1 MEDDC
6 LRLDMSAGVGSS
18 LSGSFPVLIS
28 PSGEYLYFQRSRIGE
43 GMERRGLHYLELAL
57 RLMKPFIRNR
67 PGS

>member
-28 PSGEYLYFQRSRIGE
+28 PSGEYLYFQRSRIGL
-43 GMERRGLHYLELAL
+43 RGCPSCGTARTPL
-57 RLMKPFIRNR
+57 P
-67 PGS
+67 